1 MALKECF
8 DSKSTWLCPAG
19 DTALSQSK
27 TAPRRSGLFRFQKA
41 NPENMRKRIYGEG
54 KTAK

>member
-41 NPENMRKRIYGEG
+41 NPENMRKRVYGEG